1 MILAVFLIS
10 IFTFLFLGI
19 PVAFSILLTV
29 LTMAEASGV
38 TSYEIVPSYLYSG
51 VNNFALLAI
60 PFFVFC
66 GDLMTAGDLSKG
78 IVEFCRVLL
87 GHVRAGIGYAA
98 ILACMIFAALT
109 GAAVVTISAIGGIM
123 LPIMIK
129 EGYDAADS
137 TACVCAG
144 SITGPIIPPS
154 LPMVIFGVLSGASV
168 TRMFIGGVIPGIIT
182 GLVCMLAWYFMNKKK
197 NYALQPKA
205 TPQEIWTAFK
215 KAFPALMMPVIMM
228 GGILSGIFTPTEAGV
243 VACVYAWVVST
254 FLYKKMNLKLLKK
267 VAIGSAKSTA
277 VIMLI
282 VAACQA
288 LAMVITVA
296 RIPQAIA
303 AAISALSS
311 DPLVVMCLIN
321 VFVLIVGL
329 FMDVTPALTILT
341 PIFLP
346 IVTNIGMDPIV
357 FGVTMVY
364 GLWHRPDYP
373 AGWQR
378 AVHRHRNL
386 QDYLAGSAQEDLAD
400 GTPICCGAVPDDIGA
415 GTHHVPAQLVCRRL
429 IVSNSMKNPGGG
441 GTLLPPGFRARKMC
455 AEHMEKPCACV
466 RGVIY

>member
-1 MILAVFLIS
+1 MTLVVFLVS
-10 IFTFLFLGI
+10 IFVFLFLGV

-29 LTMAEASGV
+29 LTMAESSGV
-38 TSYEIVPSYLYSG
+38 TSFDIVPSYMYSG

-60 PFFVFC
+60 PFFIFC
-66 GDLMTAGDLSKG
+66 GDIMNAGDLSKG
-78 IVEFCRVLL
+78 IVDFCRVLL
-87 GHVRAGIGYAA
+87 GHIRAGIGYAA
-98 ILACMIFAALT
+98 ILACMIFACLT

-123 LPIMIK
+123 LPLMIK
-129 EGYDAADS
+129 EGYDPADS
-137 TACVCAG
+137 TACCCAG

-154 LPMVIFGVLSGASV
+154 LPMVIYGVLSGVSV
-168 TRMFIGGVIPGIIT
+168 TKMFIGGVVPGVIT
-182 GLVCMLAWYFMNKKK
+182 GLICMVTWYFMNKKR

-205 TPQEIWTAFK
+205 TPAEIWAATK

-243 VACVYAWVVST
+243 VACVYAWCVST
-254 FLYKKMNLKLLKK
+254 FIYKKMNLKILKK
-267 VAIGSAKSTA
+267 VAINSAKSTA

-303 AAISALSS
+303 AVISSMS
-311 DPLVVMCLIN
+311 DNPLVIMCLIN

-346 IVTNIGMDPIV
+346 IATDVGMDPIV

-364 GLWHRPDYP
+364 GLVIGLITPPVGNVLYV
-373 AGWQR
+373 GIGISKIT
-378 AVHRHRNL
+378 L
-386 QDYLAGSAQEDLAD
+386 LDLLKKIWPMVVVYIFILFLI
-400 GTPICCGAVPDDIGA
+400 TLVPDLILFL
-415 GTHHVPAQLVCRRL
+415 PNLV
-429 IVSNSMKNPGGG
+429 MG
-441 GTLLPPGFRARKMC
+441 
-455 AEHMEKPCACV
+455 
-466 RGVIY
+466 

>member
-10 IFTFLFLGI
+10 IFTFLFLGV

-168 TRMFIGGVIPGIIT
+168 TRMFIGGVIPGVIT
-182 GLVCMLAWYFMNKKK
+182 GLVCMLAWYFMNKNK
-197 NYALQPKA
+197 NYALMPKA
-205 TPQEIWTAFK
+205 TPQEVWTAFK

-243 VACVYAWVVST
+243 VACVY
-254 FLYKKMNLKLLKK
+254 KKMNMKTLKR
-267 VAIGSAKSTA
+267 VAIASGKSTA

-303 AAISALSS
+303 AAISSVSS
-311 DPLVVMCLIN
+311 NRLVVMCLIN

-346 IVTNIGMDPIV
+346 IVTGIGMDPIV

-364 GLWHRPDYP
+364 GLCI
-373 AGWQR
+373 G
-378 AVHRHRNL
+378 L
-386 QDYLAGSAQEDLAD
+386 I
-400 GTPICCGAVPDDIGA
+400 TPPVGNVLYIGI
-415 GTHHVPAQLVCRRL
+415 G
-429 IVSNSMKNPGGG
+429 ISKI
-441 GTLLPPGFRARKMC
+441 TLLELLKKIWPMVVLYIAVLFLMTVVPGLITFLPNLFAG
-455 AEHMEKPCACV
+455 A
-466 RGVIY
+466 

>member
-1 MILAVFLIS
+1 MTLVVFLVS
-10 IFTFLFLGI
+10 IFVFLFLGV

-29 LTMAEASGV
+29 LTMAESSGV
-38 TSYEIVPSYLYSG
+38 TSFDIVPSYMYSG

-60 PFFVFC
+60 PFFIFC
-66 GDLMTAGDLSKG
+66 GDIMNAGDLSKG
-78 IVEFCRVLL
+78 IVDFCRVLL
-87 GHVRAGIGYAA
+87 GHIRAGIGYAA
-98 ILACMIFAALT
+98 ILACMIFACLT

-123 LPIMIK
+123 LPLMIK
-129 EGYDAADS
+129 EGYDPADS
-137 TACVCAG
+137 TACCCAG

-154 LPMVIFGVLSGASV
+154 LPMVIYGVLSGVSV
-168 TRMFIGGVIPGIIT
+168 TKMFIGGVVPGVIT
-182 GLVCMLAWYFMNKKK
+182 GLICMVTWYFMNKKR

-205 TPQEIWTAFK
+205 TPAEIWAATK

-243 VACVYAWVVST
+243 VACVYAWCVST
-254 FLYKKMNLKLLKK
+254 FIYKKMNLKILKK
-267 VAIGSAKSTA
+267 VAINSAKSTA

-303 AAISALSS
+303 AVISSMS
-311 DPLVVMCLIN
+311 DNPLVIMCLIN

-346 IVTNIGMDPIV
+346 IATDVGMDPVV

-364 GLWHRPDYP
+364 GLVIGLITPPVGNVLYV
-373 AGWQR
+373 GIGISKIT
-378 AVHRHRNL
+378 L
-386 QDYLAGSAQEDLAD
+386 LDLLKKIWPMVVAYIFILFLI
-400 GTPICCGAVPDDIGA
+400 TLVPDLILFL
-415 GTHHVPAQLVCRRL
+415 PNLV
-429 IVSNSMKNPGGG
+429 MG
-441 GTLLPPGFRARKMC
+441 
-455 AEHMEKPCACV
+455 
-466 RGVIY
+466 

>member
-10 IFTFLFLGI
+10 IFTFLFLGV

-168 TRMFIGGVIPGIIT
+168 TRMFIGGVIPGVIT
-182 GLVCMLAWYFMNKKK
+182 GLVCMLAWYFMNKNK
-197 NYALQPKA
+197 NYALMPKA
-205 TPQEIWTAFK
+205 TPQEVWTAFK

-254 FLYKKMNLKLLKK
+254 FLYKKMNMKTLKR
-267 VAIGSAKSTA
+267 VAIAS
-277 VIMLI
+277 
-282 VAACQA
+282 
-288 LAMVITVA
+288 
-296 RIPQAIA
+296 R
-303 AAISALSS
+303 
-311 DPLVVMCLIN
+311 
-321 VFVLIVGL
+321 
-329 FMDVTPALTILT
+329 
-341 PIFLP
+341 
-346 IVTNIGMDPIV
+346 
-357 FGVTMVY
+357 
-364 GLWHRPDYP
+364 
-373 AGWQR
+373 
-378 AVHRHRNL
+378 
-386 QDYLAGSAQEDLAD
+386 
-400 GTPICCGAVPDDIGA
+400 
-415 GTHHVPAQLVCRRL
+415 
-429 IVSNSMKNPGGG
+429 
-441 GTLLPPGFRARKMC
+441 
-455 AEHMEKPCACV
+455 
-466 RGVIY
+466 